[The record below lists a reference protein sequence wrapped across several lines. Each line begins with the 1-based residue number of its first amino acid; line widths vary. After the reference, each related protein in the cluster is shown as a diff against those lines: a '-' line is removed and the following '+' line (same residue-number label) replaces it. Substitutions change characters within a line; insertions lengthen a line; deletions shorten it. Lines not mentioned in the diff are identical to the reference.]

1 MVKAYLKLSG
11 MPPITEAEVDPVK
24 NTMVLNGASY
34 KVNDILLEA
43 PISGTIYGVLLN
55 YEGEYEK
62 YRDKL
67 DHPPYQKPP
76 KAPIL
81 YLKPVNT
88 LNVCGGMIPLPQD
101 VSHLQMG
108 AALGVV
114 FGKIATKVK
123 VENALEYVLGYT
135 IVNDVTIPHES
146 IYRPAIKER
155 ARDGFT
161 PIGPWVIDKKAIDNP
176 NTLNIQVEVNG
187 NVVLNN
193 HTGNLR
199 RSVEQLIADITDF
212 MTFYPGDVL
221 LVGTPEIAPIVKAG
235 DKVRIEI
242 EGIGSLENTVVHENE
257 WIKGALR

>member
-1 MVKAYLKLSG
+1 MVKAFLKISG
-11 MPPITEAEVDPVK
+11 MPHITEAEVDPVN
-24 NTMVLNGASY
+24 NTVILNGASY
-34 KVNDILLEA
+34 RANEILLEA

-62 YRDKL
+62 YREKME
-67 DHPPYQKPP
+67 HPPYKEPP

-81 YLKPVNT
+81 YIKPANT
-88 LNVCGGMIPLPQD
+88 LNICGGSIPLPQD
-101 VSHLQMG
+101 ASHLQMG

-114 FGKIATKVK
+114 FGKMATKVN
-123 VENALEYVLGYT
+123 VENALDYVVGYT

-155 ARDGFT
+155 ARDGFS

-187 NVVLNN
+187 NLVQSN
-193 HTGNLR
+193 HTGNLIR
-199 RSVEQLIADITDF
+199 PVEQLIADITDF

-221 LVGTPEIAPIVKAG
+221 LVGVPENAPIVTAG

-242 EGIGSLENTVVHENE
+242 EGIGSLENSVVHENE
-257 WIKGALR
+257 WMRGALR